1 MNDLI
6 SFVSRHMGF
15 PYVAGANGP
24 DSFDCWGWAQTLQRE
39 GFGRHIEAITEPP
52 TTARELMEF
61 VKNHAA
67 RTHWEEVPTP
77 VHGGLVEMA
86 HNSRPFH
93 IGVYLDIDGG
103 GITHSVPNIGVTFD
117 SILTLRATGWRK
129 FTFHDWRGQHPA

>member
-1 MNDLI
+1 MTDLM
-6 SFVSRHMGF
+6 SFITGNMGK
-15 PYVAGANGP
+15 PYEPGANGP
-24 DSFDCWGWAQTLQRE
+24 DSFDCWGWAQALQRE
-39 GFGRHIEAITEPP
+39 GFGRTIETIKEPP

-61 VKNHAA
+61 VKTHSA
-67 RTHWEEVPTP
+67 RKLWTAVETP

-117 SILTLRATGWRK
+117 SILSLRATGWRR
-129 FTFHDWRGQHPA
+129 FTYHDWRGQHPA